1 VDNVS
6 GCVWWWSW
14 SWSSLPVCDACSPS
28 PKQRRFYLQRG
39 RGVIELAKYWHPKE
53 DRRAHANCPK
63 IVEFV
68 EKFIAERDAVK
79 EESDAESFD

>member
-1 VDNVS
+1 
-6 GCVWWWSW
+6 
-14 SWSSLPVCDACSPS
+14 
-28 PKQRRFYLQRG
+28 
-39 RGVIELAKYWHPKE
+39 VIELAKYWHPKE